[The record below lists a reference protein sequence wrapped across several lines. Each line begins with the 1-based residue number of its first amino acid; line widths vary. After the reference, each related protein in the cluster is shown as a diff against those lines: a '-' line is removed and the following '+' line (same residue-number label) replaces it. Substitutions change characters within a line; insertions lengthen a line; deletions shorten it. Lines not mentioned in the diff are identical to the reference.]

1 MRELLNAAPSTSA
14 SITSPEAAID
24 QEGLDCS
31 VPTQSQE
38 GVLLT
43 ENQEPTPQCVIE
55 TPVGAER
62 PPSPPSCDKCSRLS
76 KSLRRFQKE
85 NCYLRKRN
93 RELKD
98 QLNHVSVVANRCYQ
112 V

>member
-31 VPTQSQE
+31 DLTQSQE

-43 ENQEPTPQCVIE
+43 ENQEPTPQCVIKI
-55 TPVGAER
+55 PVGAER

-98 QLNHVSVVANRCYQ
+98 QLKHVSVVASRCYQ

>member
-1 MRELLNAAPSTSA
+1 MPSTSA
-14 SITSPEAAID
+14 SKTSPEAAID

-31 VPTQSQE
+31 DATQSQE
-38 GVLLT
+38 GVLMT
-43 ENQEPTPQCVIE
+43 ENQEPTPQRVIE

-62 PPSPPSCDKCSRLS
+62 PPSASSCDKCSCLS

-93 RELKD
+93 WELKD
-98 QLNHVSVVANRCYQ
+98 QLKHVSVIASRCYQ

>member
-24 QEGLDCS
+24 QEGIDCS
-31 VPTQSQE
+31 DPTR
-38 GVLLT
+38 VLLT

-98 QLNHVSVVANRCYQ
+98 QLKHVSV
-112 V
+112 